1 MEYHGT
7 AKSLPTAQAEIPMS
21 IFFSFHVR
29 VQFTEWSPIQ
39 LQFDLGML
47 IAIEV
52 AYVHHVA
59 TRACWPP
66 KGCAPSQ
73 RGLCTCCTQP
83 EDHP

>member
-1 MEYHGT
+1 
-7 AKSLPTAQAEIPMS
+7 MS

-29 VQFTEWSPIQ
+29 VQFTEWSPTQ

-73 RGLCTCCTQP
+73 RGLCTSCTQP